1 MASPDSS
8 GLFALDSEDDH
19 VAPDGGALDGSG
31 DDGADTSAAQPASL
45 ADRRPLGRRG
55 WLWLVA
61 AVVLVGIAGVAW
73 WVGSST
79 QSPDQAAAR
88 ASEPVA
94 SWVTAPVEFRMLSA
108 TVIQRGDV
116 RAEVTVDVGVPVSV
130 EGDAVVTQVLVG
142 AGDEATD
149 GDRLVEVSGR
159 PVFVMQGDVP
169 VYRSLRPQMSG
180 ADVEQL
186 QAGLVR
192 LGFEPDTDGVF
203 GEATKA
209 AVAELYGEAGH
220 DTVPVSATAEADL
233 AAAEQ
238 AVRDSDGAVRDAQE
252 AVAAAG
258 SSSSAVAQA
267 QVTRDQAARAV
278 EDAEA
283 TRVEQ
288 IRLGEEEYNAAVRNR
303 DRLANDPATTAAEL
317 EAAELQVRQVGTQ
330 LEQTRR
336 STADAVTSAQ
346 EALWVATVTYDE
358 LVAADP
364 AAGAQ
369 ADLDAAVVARDQAQA
384 SLDAL
389 RAVNGPIVPQG
400 EIVFVPTL
408 PARVL
413 GAVATV
419 GPLDA
424 GGDPAAQG
432 GGQGSGALVELAAG
446 RLVVSTTIRP
456 SEIGFARVGMP
467 VELLDETTSTTYPA
481 TITELA
487 TDPTT
492 GPDGQQGYSAVVTPD
507 EPLPDGLTGA
517 NLRVTITAAST
528 ETDVLVVPLAAVS
541 TSADGTS
548 RVTVAAGP
556 NDPDPVDVA
565 VVAGISADGF
575 VAIEPVGDGS
585 IGEGDLVVVGT

>member
-1 MASPDSS
+1 MASPESS
-8 GLFALDSEDDH
+8 GLFALDSNDH
-19 VAPDGGALDGSG
+19 VAPDGGAPDGSG
-31 DDGADTSAAQPASL
+31 DDGADTSGPHPASI
-45 ADRRPLGRRG
+45 AGGRRLGRRG

-61 AVVLVGIAGVAW
+61 AVVLVGVAGVAW
-73 WVGSST
+73 WVGSSA

-88 ASEPVA
+88 ASEPAA
-94 SWVTAPVEFRMLSA
+94 SWVTAPVEFRVLSA

-142 AGDEATD
+142 AGDEVTD
-149 GDRLVEVSGR
+149 GDRVVEVSGR
-159 PVFVMQGDVP
+159 PVFVMRGDVP

-186 QAGLVR
+186 QAALAR

-209 AVAELYGEAGH
+209 AVVELYGSAGY
-220 DTVPVSATAEADL
+220 DTVPVSATAAADI

-238 AVRDSDGAVRDAQE
+238 AVTAADGVVRDAQD

-278 EDAEA
+278 DDAEA

-288 IRLGEEEYNAAVRNR
+288 VRLGEEEYNSAVRNR
-303 DRLANDPATTAAEL
+303 DRLANDPATTPAEL
-317 EAAELQVRQVGTQ
+317 ESAELQVQQMGTQ

-346 EALWVATVTYDE
+346 EALWVATVAYDE

-389 RAVNGPIVPQG
+389 RAANGPIVPQG

-419 GPLDA
+419 GALEA

-432 GGQGSGALVELAAG
+432 GGQGALVELAAG
-446 RLVVSTTIRP
+446 QLVVSTTIRP
-456 SEIGFARVGMP
+456 SDIGLARAGMP

-492 GPDGQQGYSAVVTPD
+492 GPDGQQGYPAVLTPD

-528 ETDVLVVPLAAVS
+528 DTDVLVVPLAAVS

-556 NDPDPVDVA
+556 NDPEPVDVA

-575 VAIEPVGDGS
+575 VAIEAVEDGS